1 MNASTD
7 LYNVWGHHLH
17 PALSSKLDFRYLVPG
32 PAAQVESASNFD
44 DTIKAMYVTLD
55 LIHLRNRLK
64 LLTISDLDK

>member
-32 PAAQVESASNFD
+32 PAVESASNFD
-44 DTIKAMYVTLD
+44 DTIKAMYVILD